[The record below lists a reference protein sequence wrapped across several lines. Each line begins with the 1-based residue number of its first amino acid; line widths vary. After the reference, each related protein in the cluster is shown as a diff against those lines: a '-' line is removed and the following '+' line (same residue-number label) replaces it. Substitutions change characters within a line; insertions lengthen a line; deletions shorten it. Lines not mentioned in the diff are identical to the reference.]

1 MKAWFARFSISA
13 ALDGVQRP
21 AARSQQT
28 TSAADELHDFEQEM
42 TALDRALKRTAPRP
56 EAPASLHGSIMRT
69 VQAARQPVPAERGAR
84 DVLRWL
90 GVPAGAALVL
100 VAAWYVARGPVK
112 LPARETQSLAAA
124 TAALEMGGQM
134 ARTVPSAVVT
144 PLADELEKVN
154 RDLNYTAQFIL
165 ANLP

>member
-56 EAPASLHGSIMRT
+56 EAPASLHGSIMRA

-90 GVPAGAALVL
+90 GVPVGAALVL
-100 VAAWYVARGPVK
+100 VPPQPVDM
-112 LPARETQSLAAA
+112 PSEP
-124 TAALEMGGQM
+124 
-134 ARTVPSAVVT
+134 RTVNARR
-144 PLADELEKVN
+144 AARRCRC
-154 RDLNYTAQFIL
+154 RDSGASWIGD
-165 ANLP
+165 